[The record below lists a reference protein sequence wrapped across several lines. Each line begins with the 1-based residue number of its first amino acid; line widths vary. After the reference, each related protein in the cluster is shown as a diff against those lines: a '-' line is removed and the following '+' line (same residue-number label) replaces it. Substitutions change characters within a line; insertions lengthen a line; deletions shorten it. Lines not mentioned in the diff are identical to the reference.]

1 MSGNPFETSL
11 KTLHEAAAIGQINA
25 EFVRLLEQPKRQ
37 FEFTIPVRMDDG
49 HLEIF
54 QAFRV
59 HYCDA
64 LGQVKNGV
72 RVVPDMDM
80 DTAKALGFWM
90 TIKHAVGGIP
100 AGGGKG
106 GIKADPS
113 KLSRREY
120 EALIRGFIRYLP
132 MKGTWVD
139 VPGADIGTHGQT
151 QSWMLDELEAIQGF
165 HSPAAINDKPIE
177 ANGTEL
183 SREATGTGAFFVTRE
198 VTRDLGIPDAASFA
212 VQGYGN
218 VGRVAAELLCQRG
231 HKLVAVSDIFGGIEN
246 QDGIDVN
253 ALGAY
258 VDEHKTVKGFP
269 GCRDITPSELL
280 EVPCDILL
288 PAAVQSV
295 IHEGNAG
302 KIQAKLIMECANG
315 PTTPEAEKIL
325 ESRGVIIVPDV
336 LVNCGSAIVC
346 SFERTQGLTDSY
358 WDRETVR
365 SRLEERIVKAYQQT
379 AAVAKELGVSY
390 RDAAWVNAL
399 RKIEKA
405 MLVRGWAWDQ
415 PK

>member
-25 EFVRLLEQPKRQ
+25 EVVRLLEQPKRQ

-183 SREATGTGAFFVTRE
+183 SREPTGTGAFFVTRE